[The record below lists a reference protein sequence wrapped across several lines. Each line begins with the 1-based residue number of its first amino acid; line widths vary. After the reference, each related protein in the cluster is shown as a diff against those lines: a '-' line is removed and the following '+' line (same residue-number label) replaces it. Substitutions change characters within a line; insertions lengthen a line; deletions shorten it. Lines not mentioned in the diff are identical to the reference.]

1 MLNGGLMRWKFITKI
16 GETKIWRRGTTFPC
30 SFVRKSMYRYGFHA
44 KRFADLEVA
53 PEILEKVFW
62 RGAGF
67 GDFFSRWNF
76 YEF

>member
-1 MLNGGLMRWKFITKI
+1 MRWKFITKI
-16 GETKIWRRGTTFPC
+16 GEKKIWRRGTTFPC